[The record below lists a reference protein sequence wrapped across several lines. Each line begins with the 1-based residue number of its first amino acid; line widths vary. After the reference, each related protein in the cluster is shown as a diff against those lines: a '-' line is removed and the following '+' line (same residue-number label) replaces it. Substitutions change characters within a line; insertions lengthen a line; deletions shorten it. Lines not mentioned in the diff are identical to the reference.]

1 MDKEKRSYFLPEK
14 LVAVFDKEAEK
25 QGYVR
30 EKVVAASIA
39 HFMRSTPDDRASMFE
54 CLDKLLG
61 GKSR

>member
-1 MDKEKRSYFLPEK
+1 MEKEKRSYFLPDK

-39 HFMRSTPDDRASMFE
+39 HFMRSTPDSRAEMFD
-54 CLDKLLG
+54 CLDKLLS
-61 GKSR
+61 GKSK